1 MHPLCPMPVQS
12 IIFNMSA
19 AICCHTNSAWEKSCN
34 RDLKK
39 LAFSVQKSLKSS
51 NVIKLV
57 RKGAHQRESGAQK
70 GQKTCRKFATPFK
83 SGKRCLPTLFA
94 FRYSRS
100 LVAQGLTGFFGGTEH
115 HQTMLEEQRH
125 HLLNVVRVLQSPPL
139 QTKPAF
145 NDSYT
150 QVLSFLGRITL
161 KSNLKI
167 GYNYISQVSLSRFKE
182 IESLLNLLLFMFQK
196 VRLL

>member
-70 GQKTCRKFATPFK
+70 GQKELRGGKIDNKTGRRGLHLKKEYEKGFGVRRRNRRKCGCP
-83 SGKRCLPTLFA
+83 
-94 FRYSRS
+94 
-100 LVAQGLTGFFGGTEH
+100 
-115 HQTMLEEQRH
+115 
-125 HLLNVVRVLQSPPL
+125 
-139 QTKPAF
+139 
-145 NDSYT
+145 
-150 QVLSFLGRITL
+150 
-161 KSNLKI
+161 
-167 GYNYISQVSLSRFKE
+167 
-182 IESLLNLLLFMFQK
+182 
-196 VRLL
+196 